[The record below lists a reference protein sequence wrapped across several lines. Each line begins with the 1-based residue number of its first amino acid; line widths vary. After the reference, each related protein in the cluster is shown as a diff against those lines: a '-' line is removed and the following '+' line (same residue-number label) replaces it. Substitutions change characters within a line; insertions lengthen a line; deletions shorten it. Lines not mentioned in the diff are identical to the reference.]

1 MNDDTPGQ
9 EPAAST
15 PPVPPPAASTSA
27 TPLNEPPGSPYVV
40 LEKLARDLLDE
51 QRMNRRWRVFF
62 RFSALILAFIA
73 VWAAFDF
80 KGTTKQVNS
89 RHTALIEIDGEIDS
103 ASSTGSVSS
112 ILPALNDA
120 FSDIASVG
128 LILKM
133 NSPGGSPVQ
142 SAIINDEINRLRK
155 LHPEKPVYVVI
166 EDMCASG
173 CYYIAAAADKIYV
186 SQASIVGSIGVLM
199 SSFGFTGLMEKL
211 GVERRLMTAGENK
224 GIMDPFSPY
233 SAKHKEFTQAMLKE
247 IHEQFIA
254 AVRKGRGKRLK
265 ENPEIFSG
273 LFWTGSRAITLGL
286 ADGLGTVD
294 TVARDVLKAEDVI
307 DYTVREGLSDRVLK
321 KFGAAIGEGAARVVS
336 NDWMKPR

>member
-1 MNDDTPGQ
+1 MNDDSPGQ

-199 SSFGFTGLMEKL
+199 SSFGFTGLMDKL
-211 GVERRLMTAGENK
+211 G
-224 GIMDPFSPY
+224 I
-233 SAKHKEFTQAMLKE
+233 
-247 IHEQFIA
+247 
-254 AVRKGRGKRLK
+254 
-265 ENPEIFSG
+265 
-273 LFWTGSRAITLGL
+273 TG
-286 ADGLGTVD
+286 
-294 TVARDVLKAEDVI
+294 
-307 DYTVREGLSDRVLK
+307 
-321 KFGAAIGEGAARVVS
+321 
-336 NDWMKPR
+336 